1 MVWLNGEAKP
11 LEGKTLRE
19 VLEELDVDLSRVA
32 VLLNEEAYP
41 GRELPHHVLKEGD
54 VVEVV
59 ALMQGG

>member
-32 VLLNEEAYP
+32 VLLNEEAYL
-41 GRELPHHVLKEGD
+41 GWELPHHVLKEGD

-59 ALMQGG
+59 TLMQGG

>member
-41 GRELPHHVLKEGD
+41 GRELPHRVLKEGD

-59 ALMQGG
+59 TLMQGG

>member
-1 MVWLNGEAKP
+1 MVWLNGEPRP
-11 LEGKTLRE
+11 LEGRTLKE
-19 VLEELDVDLSRVA
+19 VLEELGVELERVA

-41 GRELPHHVLKEGD
+41 GSELPHHILREGD

>member
-11 LEGKTLRE
+11 LEGRTLKE
-19 VLEELDVDLSRVA
+19 VLEELGVDLARVA

-41 GRELPHHVLKEGD
+41 GRELPHRVLQEGD

>member
-19 VLEELDVDLSRVA
+19 VLEQLDVDLSRVA

-59 ALMQGG
+59 TLMQGG

>member
-11 LEGKTLRE
+11 LEGRELRE
-19 VLEELDVDLSRVA
+19 VLAEMGVDLGRVA

-41 GRELPHHVLKEGD
+41 GRDLPPHVLREGD

>member
-1 MVWLNGEAKP
+1 MVWLNGEPKP

-19 VLEELDVDLSRVA
+19 VLQALGVELERVA
-32 VLLNEEAYP
+32 VLLNEEAFP
-41 GRELPHHVLKEGD
+41 GAEVPERLLKEGD

>member
-32 VLLNEEAYP
+32 VLLNEEAYL

-59 ALMQGG
+59 TLMQGG

>member
-32 VLLNEEAYP
+32 VLLNEEAYR

-59 ALMQGG
+59 TLMQGG